1 MRLPATI
8 PAGARLVVRI
18 ALGPDPEDGRPKF
31 RDYIGHVVDW
41 NGRRLILDRDP
52 AANGSRPG
60 ERVTLQAT
68 DMVALKPV
76 PERRSP
82 RPDPP
87 NFSR

>member
-18 ALGPDPEDGRPKF
+18 ALGSDPEDGRPKF
-31 RDYIGHVVDW
+31 RDYVGHVVDW
-41 NGRRLILDRDP
+41 DGQRLILDRDP

-60 ERVTLQAT
+60 ERVRLQAE

-82 RPDPP
+82 CPDPSDL
-87 NFSR
+87 SR

>member
-18 ALGPDPEDGRPKF
+18 ALGLNPEDGRPKF
-31 RDYIGHVVDW
+31 RDYVGHAVDW
-41 NGRRLILDRDP
+41 DGHRLILDRDP
-52 AANGSRPG
+52 AANGSRPR
-60 ERVTLQAT
+60 ERVTLQAA

-82 RPDPP
+82 RPDHPDL
-87 NFSR
+87 SR

>member
-18 ALGPDPEDGRPKF
+18 ALGQDPEDGRPKF
-31 RDYIGHVVDW
+31 RDYVGHVVDW
-41 NGRRLILDRDP
+41 DGHRLILDREQ
-52 AANGSRPG
+52 AA
-60 ERVTLQAT
+60 

-87 NFSR
+87 DLSR